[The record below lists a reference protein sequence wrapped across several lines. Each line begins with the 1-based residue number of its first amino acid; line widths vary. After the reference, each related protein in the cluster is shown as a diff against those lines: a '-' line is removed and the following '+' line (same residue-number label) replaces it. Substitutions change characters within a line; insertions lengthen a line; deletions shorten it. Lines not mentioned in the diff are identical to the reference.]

1 MCLKERAKVDTV
13 VMPTDKTMG
22 LSIESKDRMD
32 ARLTRLLWRSR
43 LIVVKKMTS

>member
-13 VMPTDKTMG
+13 LMPTDKTMG

-32 ARLTRLLWRSR
+32 AWLTRLIWRSR